1 MDVNG
6 SPYSREAKITERFRR
21 LSYGQLQVDLTLD
34 DPKAYT
40 KPWTVRVDFRIRP
53 EEEMIEFV
61 CNENQQFRK
70 LIKID

>member
-1 MDVNG
+1 
-6 SPYSREAKITERFRR
+6 
-21 LSYGQLQVDLTLD
+21 VDLTID
-34 DPKAYT
+34 DPKSYT

-53 EEEMIEFV
+53 EEELIEFI